1 MSESHQEFDISDW
14 LDPVPA
20 MRRAETAVAP
30 IYAPPSGMRA
40 FPIGFHCAAPDPD
53 CPCAPDGLCTSA
65 CPTPEAD
72 PDCTQSCLF
81 DGGSCLGQHAS
92 TSGSSGSGTGSD
104 DSGCNAAG
112 GIGLAAWL
120 ILGIGLALTRRR
132 G

>member
-1 MSESHQEFDISDW
+1 VQISVETRVDAY
-14 LDPVPA
+14 LDFISGFMA
-20 MRRAETAVAP
+20 DAGD
-30 IYAPPSGMRA
+30 PPDCDADGRC
-40 FPIGFHCAAPDPD
+40 GFHCAAPDPD
-53 CPCAPDGLCTSA
+53 CPCAPDGLCTSG

-81 DGGSCLGQHAS
+81 DGGSCLGQRAS
-92 TSGSSGSGTGSD
+92 TSGSSGSGGGNG